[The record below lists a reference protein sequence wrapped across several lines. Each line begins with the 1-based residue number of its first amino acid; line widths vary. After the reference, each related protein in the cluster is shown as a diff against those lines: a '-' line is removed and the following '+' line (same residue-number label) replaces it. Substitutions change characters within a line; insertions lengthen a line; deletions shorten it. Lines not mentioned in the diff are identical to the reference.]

1 MATANVRGVTINYQ
15 IFGDDGPWVALVTGG
30 RRGYGEFKSIAGK
43 IAAQGFRVLLHDR
56 RNTGASSIS
65 MSADE
70 TEEAV
75 WADDLHALLGQ
86 LDALPAFVGGSSS
99 GARTSLLFAVR
110 HPDAL
115 CGLLILRVTGGAF
128 AANRLPENY
137 YDQFI
142 RAAREGGMAAVCATD
157 AYRERVEA
165 NPASGEAL
173 MAMDSDEFIDIMSR
187 LRELFVA
194 GAHLPVMGVTEDEL
208 ATIKAPTI
216 VIPGNDNTHSS
227 ASGLAAHELIPG
239 SEIHRL
245 PITDQDVPIIMFDK
259 WAPYEEEITEV
270 LSGFMRRCLVDA

>member
-1 MATANVRGVTINYQ
+1 MATANVRGVTINYE
-15 IFGDDGPWVALVTGG
+15 IIGDDGPWVALVTGG
-30 RRGYGEFKSIAGK
+30 RRGYGEFKSLAGK

-70 TEEAV
+70 VEEAV

-110 HPDAL
+110 HPDAV

-142 RAAREGGMAAVCATD
+142 RAARDGGMAAVCATD

-173 MAMDSDEFIDIMSR
+173 MAMDPDEFIDIMSR
-187 LRELFVA
+187 LRVLFVA

-208 ATIKAPTI
+208 GAIKAPTI

-227 ASGLAAHELIPG
+227 ASARAAHELIPG
-239 SEIHRL
+239 SELHRL
-245 PITDQDVPIIMFDK
+245 PITDQDVPIIMFDQ

-270 LSGFMRRCLVDA
+270 LSGFMHRCLVDA